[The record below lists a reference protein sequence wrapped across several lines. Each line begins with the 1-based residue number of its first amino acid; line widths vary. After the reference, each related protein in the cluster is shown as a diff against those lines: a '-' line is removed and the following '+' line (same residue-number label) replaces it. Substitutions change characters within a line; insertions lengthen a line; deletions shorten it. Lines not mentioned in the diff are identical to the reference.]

1 MKARLLS
8 ALIEVMKGRLGW
20 NAALKTRFSV
30 TKERRERR
38 I

>member
-20 NAALKTRFSV
+20 KAALKTRFSI
-30 TKERRERR
+30 TKERERG